1 MTFETHERGPMCIST
16 DPTSG
21 LSVAQRRVL
30 QAFYAGRLTA
40 GNLMEE
46 LRRAA
51 AVVPSNPPQA
61 SVSEAPPL
69 VVAEHPSGVARS
81 SSWSSN
87 GCDV

>member
-1 MTFETHERGPMCIST
+1 MAWGTHESGPMRIST
-16 DPTSG
+16 DPASG

-51 AVVPSNPPQA
+51 AAAPSDPPQA
-61 SVSEAPPL
+61 SVSKAPPL
-69 VVAEHPSGVARS
+69 VVAEQPSGGQAVPLT
-81 SSWSSN
+81 
-87 GCDV
+87 GG

>member
-51 AVVPSNPPQA
+51 AAVPSNPPQA

>member
-51 AVVPSNPPQA
+51 AAVPSNSQVPGR
-61 SVSEAPPL
+61 
-69 VVAEHPSGVARS
+69 GVGVGAHVRR
-81 SSWSSN
+81 
-87 GCDV
+87 

>member
-1 MTFETHERGPMCIST
+1 MTFETHDRGPMRSST

-30 QAFYAGRLTA
+30 QAFYAGSLTA

-51 AVVPSNPPQA
+51 AAIPSNPPQA
-61 SVSEAPPL
+61 SVSKAPPE
-69 VVAEHPSGVARS
+69 AGR
-81 SSWSSN
+81 
-87 GCDV
+87 